1 MGSDEADKGTRGTTD
16 LERSVDE
23 MEERVIGHTVGQER
37 HEDDDPDAPAFEQD
51 LDEDDTSKATRENP
65 V

>member
-1 MGSDEADKGTRGTTD
+1 MASDESNDSTRGTTE

-23 MEERVIGHTVGQER
+23 MEERVLGHTVGQER

-51 LDEDDTSKATRENP
+51 LDEGDASKATRENP